1 MKKTILLFATVLVL
15 HSGDL
20 VVKEAR
26 GDVSSVMDR
35 LVRIVKKNGATVF
48 ARINHRKGA
57 QQAGMDMND
66 EQLLLFGKPRSDT
79 RIMLNDP
86 RAGLDL
92 PMKIL
97 VYRDFNGK
105 TWIVYRDPATLKKA
119 YRLDHCAVLPEL
131 SSEMAQITDA
141 AAK

>member
-1 MKKTILLFATVLVL
+1 MKKLVL
-15 HSGDL
+15 IFSAAMLLHAGDL
-20 VVKEAR
+20 VIKEAHGDVGSVMNRLVKIVKE
-26 GDVSSVMDR
+26 
-35 LVRIVKKNGATVF
+35 KGAVVL
-48 ARINHRKGA
+48 ARIDHRQTARK
-57 QQAGMDMND
+57 AGMDMND
-66 EQLLLFGKPRSDT
+66 EQLLLFSRPRADT

-105 TWIVYRDPATLKKA
+105 TWIVYRDPMTLKKE
-119 YRLDHCAVLPEL
+119 YRLDHCAILPEL
-131 SSEMAQITDA
+131 SGMMKEIADT